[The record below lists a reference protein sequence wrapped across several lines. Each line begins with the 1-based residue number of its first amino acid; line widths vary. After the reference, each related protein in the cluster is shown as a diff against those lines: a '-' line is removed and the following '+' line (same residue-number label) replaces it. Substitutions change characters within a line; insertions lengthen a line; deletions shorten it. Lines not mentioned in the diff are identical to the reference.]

1 MCNFK
6 NIVFVDDDEDD
17 RMVFREILQRVY
29 PEIIYNDFDGA
40 EEALSFLECE
50 FIMQPDLIFL
60 DINMPVKDGF
70 FMLRSLKKKERLKSV
85 PVVVFSTSKNPTDME
100 KAKKLGAVGYAVKP
114 SEIAGIMDVIKT
126 ASEKIIYS
134 DNPAKNLMIL

>member
-85 PVVVFSTSKNPTDME
+85 PVVVFSTSKNPADME

-114 SEIAGIMDVIKT
+114 AEIAGIMDVIKT